1 MSTDMSKRRTD
12 LFVAPN
18 LDTTYNIYNISQDLL
33 DLLVKL
39 IGMTGSSTGV
49 THKIYGAILPFK
61 SREFIITKD
70 MYTTQPQTTLRYIR
84 AEFAEKD
91 SK

>member
-1 MSTDMSKRRTD
+1 MLTTDLTRRTD

-18 LDTTYNIYNISQDLL
+18 LDTTYNIYNIPQDLL
-33 DLLVKL
+33 DLLIKL

-49 THKIYGAILPFK
+49 THKPYSALLPYK
-61 SREFIITKD
+61 SREFIITRD
-70 MYTTQPQTTLRYIR
+70 MYTVQPSVTLRYIR